1 MSISSLVVGN
11 HPITVQ
17 YGGDSNFNAAT
28 SSSITQTVNAVAAT
42 VTVTSSIN
50 PSTFGQSV
58 DFTAAV
64 TGAGATPTGTVTVT
78 DGATTLGTIT
88 LNASGSGV
96 LTTATLTADLI
107 PYCSPTAAIQ
117 TTRTKP

>member
-1 MSISSLVVGN
+1 MATSILVVGN

-17 YGGDSNFNAAT
+17 YGGDSNFNAVT

-42 VTVTSSIN
+42 VTATSSIN
-50 PSTFGQSV
+50 PSSFGQSV
-58 DFTAAV
+58 DFTATV
-64 TGAGATPTGTVTVT
+64 TGAGATPTGTVAVT

-96 LTTATLTADLI
+96 LTTATLTGGSHSLLFTYSGDSN
-107 PYCSPTAAIQ
+107 YTH
-117 TTRTKP
+117 